1 MASARP
7 ASQTRMRPHG
17 RSSQRPRWR
26 MAPMLSRV
34 RSLGPL
40 LASKVMS
47 RSQPDLT
54 STLVHRSRGV
64 AALSL
69 VTVIWGMVPLV
80 FKETDMPILSFAT
93 YRLWMG
99 VLIYVV
105 VFAFT
110 GRRVSWATIKVCAL
124 GGVFFACDVAL
135 SFAAFRLTSVA
146 NATIIGALAP
156 VFITLGAAR
165 WFGER
170 VQRRDL
176 IMVGASFFGVAL
188 VALGSRDSPSWSP
201 LGDAFAL
208 ASVVSWTCYWL
219 FSKRTR
225 TSSSTP
231 VGALEYMASVMTVAA
246 VVMTGLALAFGQSLA
261 LPTKADWGWIWLVA
275 IFPGFIGHSLVS
287 WSHRHV
293 EAWLGSLIT
302 QCQPVVATAAGALL
316 LDERPGPVTIV
327 GMLVVVFATGVI
339 IASSRR
345 RGRDAAQAFDEPET
359 PAPAG

>member
-1 MASARP
+1 MAHA
-7 ASQTRMRPHG
+7 
-17 RSSQRPRWR
+17 
-26 MAPMLSRV
+26 
-34 RSLGPL
+34 
-40 LASKVMS
+40 
-47 RSQPDLT
+47 QPDPT
-54 STLVHRSRGV
+54 STQVHRSRGI

-69 VTVIWGMVPLV
+69 VTVIWGFVPLV

-99 VLIYVV
+99 VAIYAV
-105 VFAFT
+105 VFAVT
-110 GRRVSWATIKVCAL
+110 GRRLPWRTIKVCAL
-124 GGVFFACDVAL
+124 GGLFFACDVAL
-135 SFAAFRLTSVA
+135 SFAAFRLTSIA

-156 VFITLGAAR
+156 VFITVGAAR
-165 WFGER
+165 WFGEQL
-170 VQRRDL
+170 QRRDL
-176 IMVGASFFGVAL
+176 AMVGASFVGVAL

-225 TSSSTP
+225 TSSSVP

-246 VVMTGLALAFGQSLA
+246 IVMTGFALAFGQSLA
-261 LPTKADWGWIWLVA
+261 LPTRAEWGWIWLVA
-275 IFPGFIGHSLVS
+275 IVPGFVGHTLVS
-287 WSHRHV
+287 WSHGHV

-302 QCQPVVATAAGALL
+302 QCQPVVATAAGVVL

-327 GMLVVVFATGVI
+327 GMLVVVVATGVI
-339 IASSRR
+339 IASTRH
-345 RGRDAAQAFDEPET
+345 RDRIATQAFDEPET

>member
-1 MASARP
+1 
-7 ASQTRMRPHG
+7 
-17 RSSQRPRWR
+17 
-26 MAPMLSRV
+26 MLSRACANE
-34 RSLGPL
+34 PL
-40 LASKVMS
+40 LASMPMS
-47 RSQPDLT
+47 RGQPDP
-54 STLVHRSRGV
+54 TLMPVHRTRGI

-69 VTVIWGMVPLV
+69 VTVIWGFVPLV
-80 FKETDMPILSFAT
+80 FKETDMPVLAFAT

-99 VLIYVV
+99 VAIYAV
-105 VFAFT
+105 VFVAT
-110 GRRVSWATIKVCAL
+110 GRRLPWRTLKVCAL

-170 VQRRDL
+170 LQRRDL
-176 IMVGASFFGVAL
+176 AMVAASFGGVAL
-188 VALGSRDSPSWSP
+188 VALGSRGSPSWSP

-225 TSSSTP
+225 TSAREP

-246 VVMTGLALAFGQSLA
+246 IVMTGLALVFGQSLA
-261 LPTKADWGWIWLVA
+261 LPTRTDWGWIWLVA
-275 IFPGFIGHSLVS
+275 IVPGFVGHTLVS

-293 EAWLGSLIT
+293 DAWLGSLIT

-327 GMLVVVFATGVI
+327 GMLVVVIATGVI
-339 IASSRR
+339 IASARH
-345 RGRDAAQAFDEPET
+345 RDRLAEKEFDEPET

>member
-1 MASARP
+1 MSAP
-7 ASQTRMRPHG
+7 TIVQTP
-17 RSSQRPRWR
+17 
-26 MAPMLSRV
+26 
-34 RSLGPL
+34 
-40 LASKVMS
+40 
-47 RSQPDLT
+47 
-54 STLVHRSRGV
+54 VHRSRGIV
-64 AALSL
+64 ALSL
-69 VTVIWGMVPLV
+69 VTVIWGLVPLV
-80 FKETDMPILSFAT
+80 FKETDMPVLAFAT

-99 VLIYVV
+99 VLVYAV
-105 VFAFT
+105 VFAVT
-110 GRRVSWATIKVCAL
+110 GRRVSWRTLKLCAL

-170 VQRRDL
+170 VGRRDL
-176 IMVGASFFGVAL
+176 FMVAASFAGVAL
-188 VALGSRDSPSWSP
+188 VALGSRGSPSWDP

-219 FSKRTR
+219 FSKRAR
-225 TSSSTP
+225 TSSATP

-246 VVMTGLALAFGQSLA
+246 VVMTGLALVFGQSLA
-261 LPTKADWGWIWLVA
+261 LPTRADWGWIWLVT

-287 WSHRHV
+287 WSHRHL
-293 EAWLGSLIT
+293 EAWLGSLII
-302 QCQPVVATAAGALL
+302 QCMPVVATAAGVLL

-327 GMLVVVFATGVI
+327 GMIVVVLATGVI
-339 IASSRR
+339 LASSRR
-345 RGRDAAQAFDEPET
+345 RDRTEPRIETFEEPET